1 MQKAVGRAVFW
12 KYHRKRLSFNERLQI
27 AAQLDV
33 SGHRKEADRFIN
45 CGRRVHVFESE
56 QTGHRYGI
64 IESCR
69 SRLCDRCSANLYR
82 KYLKALK
89 QIIKSLNISGKKRLS
104 FLTLTFK
111 TRTDPEGK
119 PLPLTKSYIRQCI
132 KHARL
137 FMNCFFGK
145 YSHRWVPES
154 GKIVKSKKYI
164 GCGAFSVLE
173 VGKSGNL
180 HFHAL
185 VYGYYRPLSRMSEVW
200 KAITKDSYRIQ
211 IDQVGYKTKQ
221 DPFLAAAYILKYIQ
235 KPPPFKRLSELVDYG
250 NMLKSIRRIH
260 TYGIFWGDK
269 RLRAVKKIKL
279 LCPVSGKPLKYVGTA
294 QEGDLVYRYYAIAE
308 ESQHIIMIENFLR
321 DMKIEAESKI
331 VWNRPGPRDYAS
343 VSMQMAAGNKQ
354 IAAYYAKECMPD
366 RKLRYNPNIYA
377 RKDLSPNYQPKPRS
391 YFLIAKNFCIHS
403 LTDYR

>member
-1 MQKAVGRAVFW
+1 MQKAAGRAAFS
-12 KYHRKRLSFNERLQI
+12 KNHRKRLNFDERLQI

-33 SGHRKEADRFIN
+33 SGYRKEADRFVN
-45 CGRRVHVFESE
+45 CGRRVHIFESE

-82 KYLKALK
+82 KYLKLLK
-89 QIIKSLNISGKKRLS
+89 KIIKTLNISGKKRLS

-111 TRTDPEGK
+111 TRTDPQGNT
-119 PLPLTKSYIRQCI
+119 LPLTKSYIRQCV
-132 KHARL
+132 KSARL

-145 YSHRWVPES
+145 YSHRWNPET
-154 GKIVKSKKYI
+154 GKIIKTKKYI

-185 VYGYYRPLSRMSEVW
+185 VYGYYRPLKRMSEVW
-200 KAITKDSYRIQ
+200 KAITNDSYRIQ

-221 DPFLAAAYILKYIQ
+221 EPFLAAAYILKYIQ
-235 KPPPFKRLSELVDYG
+235 KPPPFDRLSDLVNYG
-250 NMLKSIRRIH
+250 NMLKGIRRIH

-269 RLRAVKKIKL
+269 RLRSSSKIKL
-279 LCPVSGKPLKYVGTA
+279 LCPVSGQPLKYVGTA
-294 QEGDLVYRYYAIAE
+294 QDGDLVYRYYAVTE
-308 ESQHIIMIENFLR
+308 ECERIVMIESFLH
-321 DMKIEAESKI
+321 DIKLEAESKI
-331 VWNRPGPRDYAS
+331 TWNRPGPRSYAS
-343 VSMQMAAGNKQ
+343 LSVQIFTRNKQ
-354 IAAYYAKECMPD
+354 LRAYYENKCTPV
-366 RKLRYNPNIYA
+366 RKLIYNPNIYA
-377 RKDLSPNYQPKPRS
+377 RKDLYPDYQPKPRS
-391 YFLIAKNFCIHS
+391 YFYIAKAFCIDS